1 MMKNK
6 NEMGE
11 TDIIVLDD
19 DGIRVGEK
27 PAVCRYGVGV
37 FFISVGYRLLMALIL
52 QQMITTMQQKLISIS
67 APPNMVSN
75 TWLSRVLTK

>member
-1 MMKNK
+1 MENK

-27 PAVCRYGVGV
+27 PAVYRYEV
-37 FFISVGYRLLMALIL
+37 FFF
-52 QQMITTMQQKLISIS
+52 
-67 APPNMVSN
+67 
-75 TWLSRVLTK
+75 

>member
-27 PAVCRYGVGV
+27 PAVCRYGVFSFYLCRISSFNGV
-37 FFISVGYRLLMALIL
+37 DRTANDNNH
-52 QQMITTMQQKLISIS
+52 
-67 APPNMVSN
+67 A
-75 TWLSRVLTK
+75 TKNNKHLRSSKYGQ

>member
-1 MMKNK
+1 MENK

-27 PAVCRYGVGV
+27 PAVYRCEV
-37 FFISVGYRLLMALIL
+37 FFSNSGGYRLLLALIL
-52 QQMITTMQQKLISIS
+52 QKMIISMLQKLISIS
-67 APPNMVSN
+67 VPQNMVSN
-75 TWLSRVLTK
+75 MWLSGIQTK

>member
-27 PAVCRYGVGV
+27 PAVCRYGVSV
-37 FFISVGYRLLMALIL
+37 FFYLCRISSFNGVD
-52 QQMITTMQQKLISIS
+52 
-67 APPNMVSN
+67 
-75 TWLSRVLTK
+75 LTANDNNHATKTNKHLRSSKYGQ